1 MHYASMRPRLV
12 ATCGPSLSL
21 SSAWLLIQNS
31 SACIR
36 MPRSAGSFCSCP
48 RRAARRS
55 YRCSTSTP
63 PSYTRVRAGAT
74 AELVYYEALDLVPEG
89 EGVKLLVDGST
100 VLMGCIPVN
109 SSGGLISMGHPL
121 GPTGLGQIAEILWQM
136 RRMAGPRQI
145 AQDVH
150 VALAHM
156 VGAGGVCV
164 IHILR
169 R

>member
-21 SSAWLLIQNS
+21 SSALLLSQNL

-48 RRAARRS
+48 LRAARRS

-63 PSYTRVRAGAT
+63 PSSARTRAGAT
-74 AELVYYEALDLVPEG
+74 EELVYYEALGLVPEG

-100 VLMGCIPVN
+100 VV
-109 SSGGLISMGHPL
+109 
-121 GPTGLGQIAEILWQM
+121 W
-136 RRMAGPRQI
+136 
-145 AQDVH
+145 
-150 VALAHM
+150 
-156 VGAGGVCV
+156 V

-169 R
+169 RSHWRHPDSGGFVRVLRLSLPH